1 MNIFNIQKR
10 KRQKA
15 KGKMRNNSSFCTL
28 HFALCTDSGFSLVEM
43 MVAIAIFMV
52 VAVVAVAALLKIV
65 DADRKS
71 KTLQDTVNNINF
83 AMDSIT
89 REIRVGSD
97 YNGYTTSYGGSGVS
111 TPGTNFSDTCTNAS
125 CSNGT
130 NVSIVFLSS
139 KTDTNDASNPPHN
152 LTYVYYFA
160 PHPDGV
166 SGHWTIMKAQQVNY
180 SDTFSAYQNTS
191 NLGSYAE
198 IIDPSIVITAYS
210 IKVVEGDP
218 NTQPSVFLYIKGYT
232 GKDVNTQT
240 YFDLQTTISERI

>member
-1 MNIFNIQKR
+1 
-10 KRQKA
+10 
-15 KGKMRNNSSFCTL
+15 MRNNSSFCTL

-71 KTLQDTVNNINF
+71 QTLQDAVNNINF

-89 REIRVGSD
+89 REIRVGSA
-97 YNGYTTSYGGSGVS
+97 YTCSSSGYGGGNLTGQGAVCNPNPIQGSIS
-111 TPGTNFSDTCTNAS
+111 NNNSPNAS
-125 CSNGT
+125 VT
-130 NVSIVFLSS
+130 FLSS
-139 KTDTNDASNPPHN
+139 KTASDLNNQNGLCN
-152 LTYVYYFA
+152 LTYAYGFA
-160 PHPDGV
+160 PHPNV
-166 SGHWTIMKAQQVNY
+166 SGAWTIVKAQQSSCEEGINPY
-180 SDTFSAYQNTS
+180 TSATS
-191 NLGSYAE
+191 LGSYAP

-218 NTQPSVFLYIKGYT
+218 NTQPSVFLYIRGYT

>member
-1 MNIFNIQKR
+1 
-10 KRQKA
+10 
-15 KGKMRNNSSFCTL
+15 MRNNSSFCTL

-97 YNGYTTSYGGSGVS
+97 YTLDKSGEYDSSINPATYNQTSDSALNLSQG
-111 TPGTNFSDTCTNAS
+111 AS
-125 CSNGT
+125 
-130 NVSIVFLSS
+130 IAFLSS
-139 KTDTNDASNPPHN
+139 NTATGSNGNPCN
-152 LTYVYYFA
+152 LTYAYYFS
-160 PHPDGV
+160 PVLNSSPQT
-166 SGHWTIMKAQQVNY
+166 WTIEKAQQSTN
-180 SDTFSAYQNTS
+180 SQCTDSLGGSNTQ
-191 NLGSYAE
+191 YAP
-198 IIDPSIVITAYS
+198 IIDPSIIITAYS
-210 IKVVEGDP
+210 IKVVEG
-218 NTQPSVFLYIKGYT
+218 NSLVQPSVFLYIRGYT